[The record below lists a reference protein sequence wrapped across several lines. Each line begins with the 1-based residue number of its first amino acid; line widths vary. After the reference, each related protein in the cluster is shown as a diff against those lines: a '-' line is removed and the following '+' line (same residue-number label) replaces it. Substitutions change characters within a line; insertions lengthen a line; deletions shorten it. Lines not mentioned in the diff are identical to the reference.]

1 MAKFGE
7 LETDPSMAG
16 KATEELKKELQRL
29 VSRIVDEDENCV
41 DTTDRAVRI
50 LCALRDLKFKGSL
63 DFRVEMENL
72 ALPQEFRCPISKQLM
87 RDPVVVATGQVWV

>member
-1 MAKFGE
+1 MAKFGV
-7 LETDPSMAG
+7 LETDPSMAA

-29 VSRIVDEDENCV
+29 VGRIVEEDESCV
-41 DTTDRAVRI
+41 DTTDKAVKI

-63 DFRVEMENL
+63 NFPVEMENL

-87 RDPVVVATGQVWV
+87 RDPVVVATGQVRV